1 MMTPRATKQRITRT
15 EVAKRARVSVAT
27 VSYVV
32 NSGPRPV
39 AETTRKRVLRA
50 IQSLGYRPSGVARS
64 LRLQR
69 TRTIGLILPDTAN
82 PFFASLAKGVDETVF
97 AHGYSLLLCHSGYV
111 AAREQAH
118 VELLLAR
125 EVDGVL
131 YVQGTPD
138 VAALHRLVQC
148 GIPTVAVDRE
158 IPDVVIDRVV
168 VDNFGGS
175 VQATKYLIDL
185 GHQRI
190 ACIARHV
197 PLSNAAE
204 RIRGYQE
211 TLSEAG
217 MPVVPEYLVSGGP
230 GYEEGRR
237 AMTELLRLRPRPTA
251 VLAYPDVVAI
261 GAIQAAHDAGL
272 RIPEDVSVVGFD
284 DIPVSAFT
292 RPRLTTVAVGI
303 WEMGQRAATALLD
316 KVRGEVESCP
326 PRRLV
331 LPAALVIREST
342 GGPPASTGD

>member
-1 MMTPRATKQRITRT
+1 MRTPLSTKRRITRT

-39 AETTRKRVLRA
+39 AEATRNRVLRA
-50 IQSLGYRPSGVARS
+50 IQALGYRPSGVAQS

-69 TRTIGLILPDTAN
+69 TRTIGLIVPDTAN
-82 PFFASLAKGVDETVF
+82 PFFASLAKGVDDAVF
-97 AHGYSLLLCHSGYV
+97 ASGYSFLLCHSGYV
-111 AAREQAH
+111 AKCEQAH

-138 VAALHRLVQC
+138 ATALHRLLRC
-148 GIPTVAVDRE
+148 GVPTVAVDRE

-175 VQATKYLIDL
+175 AQATRYLIGL
-185 GHQRI
+185 GHRRI
-190 ACIARHV
+190 GCIARHL

-204 RIRGYQE
+204 RIRGYRE
-211 TLSEAG
+211 TLTDAG
-217 MPVVPEYLVSGGP
+217 LPINPGYLVSGGP

-237 AMTELLRLRPRPTA
+237 AMTELLRLQPRPTA
-251 VLAYPDVVAI
+251 VLVYPDVVAI
-261 GAIQAAHDAGL
+261 GAIRAAHDAGV
-272 RIPEDVSVVGFD
+272 RVPEEVSIVGFD
-284 DIPVSAFT
+284 DIPVAAFI
-292 RPRLTTVAVGI
+292 RPRLTTVAIGI
-303 WEMGQRAATALLD
+303 REMGQRAAAVLLD
-316 KVRGEVESCP
+316 KVRGEVEGLP

-331 LPAALVIREST
+331 LPATLVIREST
-342 GGPPASTGD
+342 GGPPTDD

>member
-1 MMTPRATKQRITRT
+1 MMIPRSTRRRITRT

-39 AETTRKRVLRA
+39 AEATRNRVLRA
-50 IQSLGYRPSGVARS
+50 IQALGYRPSGVAQS

-69 TRTIGLILPDTAN
+69 TRTIGLIVPDTAN
-82 PFFASLAKGVDETVF
+82 PFFASLAKGVDDAVF
-97 AHGYSLLLCHSGYV
+97 ASGYSFLLCHSGYV
-111 AAREQAH
+111 AKREQAH

-138 VAALHRLVQC
+138 VTALHRLLRC
-148 GIPTVAVDRE
+148 GVPTVAVDRE

-175 VQATKYLIDL
+175 AQATKYLIGL
-185 GHQRI
+185 GHRRI
-190 ACIARHV
+190 GCIARHL

-204 RIRGYQE
+204 RIRGYRE
-211 TLSEAG
+211 TLMDAG
-217 MPVVPEYLVSGGP
+217 LPINPGYLVSGGP

-237 AMTELLRLRPRPTA
+237 AMTELLRLQPRPTA
-251 VLAYPDVVAI
+251 VLVYPDVVAI
-261 GAIQAAHDAGL
+261 GAIRAAHDAGV
-272 RIPEDVSVVGFD
+272 RVPEDVSIVGFD
-284 DIPVSAFT
+284 DIPVAAFI

-303 WEMGQRAATALLD
+303 REMGQRAAAVLLD
-316 KVRGEVESCP
+316 KVRGEVEGFP

-331 LPAALVIREST
+331 LPATLVIREST
-342 GGPPASTGD
+342 NGPPAGD

>member
-1 MMTPRATKQRITRT
+1 MMTPRSAKRRITRT

-32 NSGPRPV
+32 NNGPRPV
-39 AETTRKRVLRA
+39 AEATRKRVLRA
-50 IQSLGYRPSGVARS
+50 IQALGYRPSGVAQS

-69 TRTIGLILPDTAN
+69 TRTIGLIVPDTAN
-82 PFFASLAKGVDETVF
+82 PFFAALAKGVDDAVF
-97 AHGYSLLLCHSGYV
+97 ACGHSLLLCHSGYV
-111 AAREQAH
+111 AAREQAY

-138 VAALHRLVQC
+138 AAALHRLLQC
-148 GIPTVAVDRE
+148 GVPTVAVDRE
-158 IPDVVIDRVV
+158 IPDVALDRVI

-175 VQATKYLIDL
+175 AQATKYLIGL

-190 ACIARHV
+190 GCIARHI

-204 RIRGYQE
+204 RVRGYQE
-211 TLSEAG
+211 TLASAG
-217 MPVVPEYLVSGGP
+217 LPVSPQYLVSGGP

-237 AMTELLRLRPRPTA
+237 AMTELLRLQRRPTA

-261 GAIQAAHDAGL
+261 GAIRAAHDLGL
-272 RIPEDVSVVGFD
+272 RVPEDVSVVGFD
-284 DIPVSAFT
+284 DIPVAAFI

-303 WEMGQRAATALLD
+303 WEMGQRAAAVLLE
-316 KVRGEVESCP
+316 KVRDEVGSRA
-326 PRRLV
+326 PRRFV
-331 LPAALVIREST
+331 LPATLVIREST
-342 GGPPASTGD
+342 GGPPVND

>member
-1 MMTPRATKQRITRT
+1 MATPRSTRLRMTRT
-15 EVAKRARVSVAT
+15 EVARRARVSVAT

-39 AETTRKRVLRA
+39 AEATRKRVLRA
-50 IQSLGYRPSGVARS
+50 IQALDYRPSGVARS

-111 AAREQAH
+111 AAREQAY

-138 VAALHRLVQC
+138 VAALHRLLQC

-158 IPDVVIDRVV
+158 ISDVAIDRVV

-175 VQATKYLIDL
+175 VQATKYLIGL

-190 ACIARHV
+190 ACIARHA

-204 RIRGYQE
+204 RIRGYR
-211 TLSEAG
+211 EALG
-217 MPVVPEYLVSGGP
+217 DAGFPIIPQYLVPGGP

-237 AMTELLRLRPRPTA
+237 AMSELLRLEPRPTA

-261 GAIQAAHDAGL
+261 GAVQAAHEAGL
-272 RIPEDVSVVGFD
+272 SVPEDISVVGFD
-284 DIPVSAFT
+284 DIPVSAFI

-303 WEMGQRAATALLD
+303 GEMGQRAAEVLLD
-316 KVRGEVESCP
+316 KVGGEAESYP
-326 PRRLV
+326 SRRLV
-331 LPAALVIREST
+331 LPVTLVIREST
-342 GGPPASTGD
+342 GPPPAGAGK

>member
-1 MMTPRATKQRITRT
+1 MMTSRSTKSRITRT
-15 EVAKRARVSVAT
+15 EVARRARVSVAT

-32 NSGPRPV
+32 NNGPRPV
-39 AETTRKRVLRA
+39 AEATRKRVLRT
-50 IQSLGYRPSGVARS
+50 IQTLGYRPSGVAQS

-69 TRTIGLILPDTAN
+69 TRTIGLIVPDTAN
-82 PFFASLAKGVDETVF
+82 PYFASLAKGVDDTVF
-97 AHGYSLLLCHSGYV
+97 AQGYSLLLCHSGYV
-111 AAREQAH
+111 AASEQAY

-138 VAALHRLVQC
+138 AAALHRLLQC

-158 IPDVVIDRVV
+158 IPDVAIDRVV

-175 VQATKYLIDL
+175 AQATKYLIGL
-185 GHQRI
+185 GHHRVG
-190 ACIARHV
+190 CIARHI

-211 TLSEAG
+211 TLTEAG
-217 MPVVPEYLVSGGP
+217 IPFTPHYLVSGGP

-237 AMTELLRLRPRPTA
+237 AMTELLGLQPRPTA

-261 GAIQAAHDAGL
+261 GAIRAAHDAGL
-272 RIPEDVSVVGFD
+272 RVPEDVSVVGFD
-284 DIPVSAFT
+284 DIPVSAFI

-303 WEMGQRAATALLD
+303 WELGQRAATVLLD
-316 KVRGEVESCP
+316 KVQGGGESRP

-331 LPAALVIREST
+331 LPATLVIREST
-342 GGPPASTGD
+342 ASPPPGD